1 MALDTYKVTGYATTF
16 DMEYALYSIEG
27 IDYYEVI
34 APGAIDA
41 RTEKSSCVFLLNHE
55 GIALARQENRSMTLA
70 ADGHGLKVVAD
81 LGLTQDARRAYESIN
96 AGMLYQMS
104 FAFKVDD
111 EEYNSVTHTRT
122 IKHISNIYDCSAV
135 NIPANPYTYIA
146 AIKDAERSREEAQ
159 KRYIRFLVN
168 KIGTGKRDLKS
179 MTDSELKAR
188 AQYLEGILA
197 KTGRKEARTM
207 KTASIYTENIETP
220 ERSAFRREA
229 FSGAGDAEYS
239 KVINQIPVGMDKAV
253 KIRKLAKDTGVSEK
267 KISEIIAIARSK
279 GRAIVEKN
287 GLVWEA
293 RSERDVM
300 DIFEAEKG
308 KIIYR

>member
-1 MALDTYKVTGYATTF
+1 MALDNYKVTGYATTF
-16 DMEYALYSIEG
+16 DMEYVLYSIEG
-27 IDYYEVI
+27 IDYYEVV

-55 GIALARQENRSMTLA
+55 GIALARQENGSMTLV
-70 ADGHGLKVVAD
+70 ADDHGLKVVAD
-81 LGLTQDARRAYESIN
+81 LGLTQDARRAFESIN

-146 AIKDAERSREEAQ
+146 TVKDAERSRKEAQ
-159 KRYIRFLVN
+159 KRYIRFMIN
-168 KIGTGKRDLKS
+168 NIGTSKKDLKS
-179 MTDSELKAR
+179 MTDTELQAR
-188 AQYLEGILA
+188 KQYLDGILE
-197 KTGRKEARTM
+197 KTGKKEVRSM
-207 KTASIYTENIETP
+207 ENKLIYTEDIETP
-220 ERSAFRREA
+220 ERSAFKREA
-229 FSGAGDAEYS
+229 FSGAGNTEYS
-239 KVINQIPVGMDKAV
+239 KILNQIPVGMDKAV

-293 RSERDVM
+293 RSEKDVM
-300 DIFEAEKG
+300 DIFDSEKG

>member
-1 MALDTYKVTGYATTF
+1 MALDYKVSGYATTF
-16 DMEYALYSIEG
+16 DMEYILYNIEG

-55 GIALARQENRSMTLA
+55 GIALARQENGSMVLTS
-70 ADGHGLKVVAD
+70 DNHGLKVVAD

-111 EEYNSVTHTRT
+111 EEYNSVRHTRT

-135 NIPANPYTYIA
+135 NIPANPYTNISSV
-146 AIKDAERSREEAQ
+146 KDAERSRKEAQ
-159 KRYIRFLVN
+159 KRYIRFLFD

-179 MTDSELKAR
+179 MTDSELQAR
-188 AQYLEGILA
+188 KQYLEGILK
-197 KTGRKEARTM
+197 KTGRKEVRSM
-207 KTASIYTENIETP
+207 ENKLIYTEDIETP
-220 ERSAFRREA
+220 ERSAFKREA

-300 DIFEAEKG
+300 DIFDSEKG